1 MHQGITRRRA
11 LGAGSAAIG
20 VSAAALPDQ
29 VVASVPLQFDGTAF
43 KLAAPEPNPKYG
55 GVLRIGVTS
64 RQPHFDLHQSGTY
77 NNLGAMA
84 CMYDNLIRRDPRDS
98 GQTIIPDLAHSW
110 EISADNKTFTFFL
123 RKDVLFS
130 DGAEMTSA
138 DIKATFDR
146 IVKPPQGVSIPRSI
160 LFKAVSGITAP
171 DKYTVQF
178 KLAEARPPTFIMSAI
193 ASGWNV
199 IYRKQTLEDNYYNL
213 RRVMLA
219 PGTGPFRHVR
229 RVENEVWVMEK
240 KPDYWNKGLPYL
252 DGIEFYNLIPFSP
265 ELGSAILAGRIDY
278 GRVFDPV
285 TLRRAKAT
293 PGMSGTLY
301 NQSVIQGTWVNSKRK
316 PLDDP
321 RVRRAFHLA
330 LDRPIL
336 VDVVKD
342 VAPMQVGGF
351 IYPFSEY
358 ATPPAEL
365 AKRPGYQPDPTAAIK
380 EARQLMAAAG
390 YANGAKGLDFLVRD
404 VSSFRLWSQA
414 MQAMLGQAL
423 NVEIKLRTVVESVW
437 FDDIANGNFDLAIG
451 AVVSTL
457 LDPSDYFNAWYRTGG
472 PQNYS
477 SWSNKD
483 VDALIDK
490 IDRETDITARKALV
504 RQAEAIFEQD
514 PPVLPV
520 AWEQL
525 ADIWYNYVKGHNP
538 YNYFGAYDVTRHD
551 TIWFDK

>member
-1 MHQGITRRRA
+1 
-11 LGAGSAAIG
+11 
-20 VSAAALPDQ
+20 
-29 VVASVPLQFDGTAF
+29 
-43 KLAAPEPNPKYG
+43 
-55 GVLRIGVTS
+55 
-64 RQPHFDLHQSGTY
+64 
-77 NNLGAMA
+77 
-84 CMYDNLIRRDPRDS
+84 
-98 GQTIIPDLAHSW
+98 
-110 EISADNKTFTFFL
+110 
-123 RKDVLFS
+123 
-130 DGAEMTSA
+130 
-138 DIKATFDR
+138 
-146 IVKPPQGVSIPRSI
+146 
-160 LFKAVSGITAP
+160 
-171 DKYTVQF
+171 
-178 KLAEARPPTFIMSAI
+178 
-193 ASGWNV
+193 
-199 IYRKQTLEDNYYNL
+199 
-213 RRVMLA
+213 MLA

-285 TLRRAKAT
+285 TLRRAKST

-301 NQSVIQGTWVNSKRK
+301 NQSVIQGTWINSKRK
-316 PLDDP
+316 PMSDP
-321 RVRRAFHLA
+321 KVRRAFHLVM
-330 LDRPIL
+330 DRPVL

-358 ATPPAEL
+358 ATPKAEL
-365 AKRPGYQPDPTAAIK
+365 EKRLGYQADSTAAIK
-380 EARQLMAAAG
+380 EARALMAAAG

-404 VSSFRLWSQA
+404 VGTFRLWSQA
-414 MQAMLGQAL
+414 MQAMLAQAL
-423 NVEIKLRTVVESVW
+423 NVEVKLRTVVESIW

-477 SWSNKD
+477 SWSNPQA
-483 VDALIDK
+483 DALIDR
-490 IDRETDITARKALV
+490 IDRETDVTARKALV
-504 RQAEAIFEQD
+504 QQIEAIFEQD

-551 TIWFDK
+551 TIWFDKS